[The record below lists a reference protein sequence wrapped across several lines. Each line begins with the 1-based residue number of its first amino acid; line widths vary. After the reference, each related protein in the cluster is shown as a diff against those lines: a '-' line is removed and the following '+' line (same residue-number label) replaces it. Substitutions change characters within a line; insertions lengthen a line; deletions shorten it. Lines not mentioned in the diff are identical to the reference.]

1 MDKFLKYFEN
11 KQFVQWVL
19 SPDEELN
26 SYWKDYCRNNPSEK
40 SEIELARLLVL
51 QFQSKKDLKYSSD
64 TETVKIF
71 SEIVEKLEENNK
83 KKSLHRVGLAILK
96 YAAVAIIFFS
106 LGILY
111 FNQKPSEFVELSKQL
126 AVVQE
131 QNNSQLILG
140 DGEKVALLEKK
151 SEIEYRKNGNIVIN
165 KQDTVQVFG
174 KSQDIGINQL
184 IVPFGRNS
192 SVKLPDGTVAYL
204 NAGSRL
210 VYPVRFEGDK
220 REVFLFGEG
229 FFDVTHNA
237 EMPFVVITNELE
249 VEVLGTKFNISA
261 YPSDNIVETVLVE
274 GKVKIKETGF
284 HVMSSDYILKP
295 NQQATYY
302 RKSEKTEIRQVNVMN
317 YVTWHQGYL
326 NFESLDL
333 IRIVKKLERYYN
345 IRIQLNNPMLGVRRI
360 TGKLK
365 LDEKSDKV
373 LKVLAKTATVELVKL
388 NQSTYELK

>member
-237 EMPFVVITNELE
+237 EMPFVVIANELE